1 MENNATTG
9 KCVLSIS
16 AEFHRPVPTSQEF
29 LQGLHRSLHEQW
41 EAWRC
46 TWMGSVGGR
55 GLWDLCKTHRI
66 AFIDVRLQFRP
77 NPPISSAELFLQMF
91 PLNLV
96 VVLADGDREALERN
110 NADRQVSVPKQIR
123 QTIRP
128 YFVSLSEGPS
138 LGPSIKVLQQKN
150 AAHPERW
157 GMYLDKTEESLR
169 MEMGGRE
176 EYIEGLKE
184 KRPAASSSVQLG
196 VIRFQ
201 VQCRGR
207 SELGSEEA
215 VRERVIQLCSSAFQL
230 AAKGGQVMEGQPF
243 QLDGEK
249 VRASLP
255 LPASSSSSSCFFYCL
270 ILLLI

>member
-1 MENNATTG
+1 MSSPNNQQYTRLRVAVQFELQSIGSHHNTASRGKTALSPAVIAQVLGGGDGQQQAAHAFTNIFLTVANRNLDPRSLWVEFRDFQGGIPSPKVCLEHLQRMENNATTG

-66 AFIDVRLQFRP
+66 AFIDVRLQFCP

-138 LGPSIKVLQQKN
+138 LGLSIKVL
-150 AAHPERW
+150 
-157 GMYLDKTEESLR
+157 
-169 MEMGGRE
+169 
-176 EYIEGLKE
+176 
-184 KRPAASSSVQLG
+184 
-196 VIRFQ
+196 
-201 VQCRGR
+201 
-207 SELGSEEA
+207 
-215 VRERVIQLCSSAFQL
+215 
-230 AAKGGQVMEGQPF
+230 
-243 QLDGEK
+243 
-249 VRASLP
+249 
-255 LPASSSSSSCFFYCL
+255 
-270 ILLLI
+270 